1 MKLLIISIVTLS
13 LGVLASAT
21 TLTRR
26 MAPIPVKNKRKNN
39 RLR

>member
-26 MAPIPVKNKRKNN
+26 MNSDV
-39 RLR
+39 L

>member
-1 MKLLIISIVTLS
+1 MKLLIISTITLS